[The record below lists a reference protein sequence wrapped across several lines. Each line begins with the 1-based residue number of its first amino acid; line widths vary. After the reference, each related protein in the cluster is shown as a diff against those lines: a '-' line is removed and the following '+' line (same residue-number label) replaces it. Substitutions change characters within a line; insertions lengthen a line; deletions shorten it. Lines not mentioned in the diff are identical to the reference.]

1 MQTASRPDA
10 AEAAPAPTGSRLAML
25 DALRFVAAAAVMLYH
40 FTAIHAS
47 MWDIGKAAPF
57 PHLGE
62 VTRYGY
68 LGVNL
73 FFFISGFVILMT
85 AWGRS
90 VPQFVASRAGR
101 LLPAYWVGVLLTGAL
116 LLLTRGDLKPVRP
129 LSVIT
134 NLTMVQTAFGVDH
147 VDGVYWTLWVELR
160 FYLII
165 GLLVLVGITR
175 GRILAFAMIWPVVG
189 AMAKQ
194 GGNDFISQLLIAD
207 YAPYFAAGMLL
218 YVVYREGWSVLL
230 ALLIG
235 FNVALSVTR
244 AVEVTAPVLR
254 HTGAKP
260 NLVIAGAIVLVC
272 FALVTVMTT
281 TPLSRI
287 RWRWLTTLGLL
298 TYPLYV
304 IHEYWGLWV
313 ISLVHDRLGRPL
325 AVIVA
330 IAVSVAA
337 AWLINRFVERP
348 AGPAL
353 RRAVL
358 GSLMRPTPER
368 ADAPQQQHLDERRT
382 DQPAAEHRL

>member
-1 MQTASRPDA
+1 
-10 AEAAPAPTGSRLAML
+10 ML
-25 DALRFVAAAAVMLYH
+25 DALRFIAAAAVMLYH
-40 FTAIHAS
+40 FTAIHAP
-47 MWDIGKAAPF
+47 MWGIGKAAPF

-62 VTRYGY
+62 ATRYGY

-101 LLPAYWVGVLLTGAL
+101 LLPAYWAGVLLTGAL
-116 LLLTRGDLKPVRP
+116 LVLTRGELKPVAP
-129 LSVIT
+129 LSVVT
-134 NLTMVQTAFGVDH
+134 NLTMVQTAFGVNH

-165 GLLVLVGITR
+165 GLLVLAGITR

-235 FNVALSVTR
+235 FNVALSLTR
-244 AVEVTAPVLR
+244 AVEVTAPIVR
-254 HTGAKP
+254 HTGGKP
-260 NLVIAGAIVLVC
+260 NLVVAAAIVLIC
-272 FALVTVMTT
+272 FVMVAVMTT
-281 TPLSRI
+281 TRMSRI

-304 IHEYWGLWV
+304 IHEYWGLYV
-313 ISLVHDRLGRPL
+313 VSLVHGRLGRPL
-325 AVIVA
+325 SVLVA
-330 IAVSVAA
+330 IVVSLAA

-348 AGPAL
+348 FGPWL
-353 RRAVL
+353 RRATL
-358 GSLMRPTPER
+358 GSLTRSEP
-368 ADAPQQQHLDERRT
+368 
-382 DQPAAEHRL
+382 